1 MITRTRRRAFE
12 FPHEYAAALRDYLKR
27 NDETA
32 LRRAYELGRQ
42 ALTAKIGVLDMARL
56 HHDAFMHVSR
66 HLPTGAGAETMNA
79 ATRFFVESLTPF
91 EMTHRGFG
99 DVTAALRAS
108 DERFRELFENAN
120 DAVFMTDLAGNVLSM
135 NRAGERV
142 TGYTSDEIRSMN
154 FARLVAPERVDVLGQ
169 ILRRTHAEPEDSR
182 YELDI
187 VTKDD
192 GRRVPLEISIR
203 VITHD
208 GQPVGIQGIA
218 RDITDRR
225 EAARALRAVNQRLE
239 EEARRIAHAL
249 HDEAAQLLA
258 SVYLALDALADD
270 LPPDAR
276 VRLAEIRALLEQVEA
291 QLRRLSHELRP
302 TILDDFGL
310 IPALRFLAEGIS
322 KRTGLSVI
330 VTGSTGGRLPT
341 QVETVLYRIVQEGL
355 TNVTKHAQANR
366 AVICLDRDPEQ
377 ILCSIGDDGRG
388 FQTSTRRRARRDTQ
402 GLGLIGIEERIA
414 AVAGTLSIESSASV
428 GTTLK
433 IAIPLKSGACHS
445 ESSLLTTT

>member
-12 FPHEYAAALRDYLKR
+12 FPHEYATALRDYLKR

-42 ALTAKIGVLDMARL
+42 ALTAKFGVLDMARL
-56 HHDAFMHVSR
+56 HHEAFVHVSR

-135 NRAGERV
+135 NRAGERL

-154 FARLVAPERVDVLGQ
+154 FARLVAQERVDILGEM
-169 ILRRTHAEPEDSR
+169 LRGAHAEPEDSR
-182 YELDI
+182 YELEI
-187 VTKDD
+187 VTKDR
-192 GRRVPLEISIR
+192 RRVPLEISIR

-258 SVYLALDALADD
+258 SVYLALDALAGD
-270 LPPDAR
+270 LPPNSR
-276 VRLAEIRALLEQVEA
+276 VRLTEVRALLEQVEE

-310 IPALRFLAEGIS
+310 IPALTFLAEGIS
-322 KRTGLSVI
+322 KRTGLSVV

-341 QVETVLYRIVQEGL
+341 QVETVLYRVVQEGL

-366 AVICLDRDPEQ
+366 AVVCLHRDSEQ
-377 ILCSIGDDGRG
+377 IVCSIGDDGRG
-388 FQTSTRRRARRDTQ
+388 FQTSTRRRPRRDTQ

-414 AVAGTLSIESSASV
+414 ALAGTLSIESSVSV

-433 IAIPLKSGACHS
+433 IAIPLKSEACHS